1 MRLRRVATFLAAA
14 VLVVAAS
21 AFAYLEYKGVHV
33 WAIMTARQTPAL
45 PLELAAGQESPEG
58 VRPAT
63 WAQPLS
69 RPGLP
74 NFYKISDDLYR
85 GEQPTAAGF
94 AELKKMGIKT
104 VVNLRAL
111 HSDPGEKVDMGLDVE
126 HIEVEPWNLDETD
139 VVRFLR
145 IVTDKSCTPVFVHCQ
160 HGSDRTGTMSA
171 AYRIVVQGWS
181 KDEAIR
187 EMTRGGFGYH
197 EGWENLQTF
206 LRQLDVGAIQKQ
218 LTPAPP
224 PVTPDAPASNG

>member
-1 MRLRRVATFLAAA
+1 VRPRKVATLLAGAVLIAA
-14 VLVVAAS
+14 VS
-21 AFAYLEYKGVHV
+21 AFVYLEYKGVHV
-33 WAIMTARQTPAL
+33 LAIMTARQTPAL
-45 PLELAAGQESPEG
+45 PLELPAGQESPEG

-85 GEQPTAAGF
+85 GGQPAAAGF

-104 VVNLRAL
+104 VVNLRAR
-111 HSDPGEKVDMGLDVE
+111 HSDPGEKVDTGLDVV

-139 VVRFLR
+139 VVQFLR
-145 IVTDKSCTPVFVHCQ
+145 IVTNKTRTPVFVHCQ
-160 HGSDRTGTMSA
+160 HGADRTGTMSA

-197 EGWENLQTF
+197 EGWENLLTF
-206 LRQLDVGAIQKQ
+206 LRKLDVGKIQKE
-218 LTPAPP
+218 LTAAPP
-224 PVTPDAPASNG
+224 PKAV